1 MLKITILAVGKIKE
15 KYMRDAIDEYVKRM
29 SKNYKVN
36 FIEAAELD
44 SVEKEGNELLRLLPD
59 NSYPVALDL
68 GGKMISSTELA
79 DFISENTANGISH
92 FTFIIGGSDGLDKR
106 LVSKARLSIC
116 LSRMTFTHQMARLI
130 LCEQLYRAMKINNGE
145 KYHK

>member
-1 MLKITILAVGKIKE
+1 MLKITVLAVGKIKE

-29 SKNYKVN
+29 SKNYKVS

-44 SVEKEGNELLRLLPD
+44 SVEKEGNELLRLLPE
-59 NSYPVALDL
+59 NAFAVALDL
-68 GGKMISSTELA
+68 GGKQMTSPELA
-79 DFISENTANGISH
+79 EMIADKTANGVSH
-92 FTFIIGGSDGLDKR
+92 FVFIIGGSDGLDRR
-106 LVSKARLSIC
+106 LTEKAKVSLC
-116 LSRMTFTHQMARLI
+116 LSKMTFTHQMARLI